1 MSKLQRKILNQAGFD
16 EDEQQHFSLKVV
28 IESSAFWTPIIIF
41 FCLILTSTI
50 SYQATIGL
58 IDDNAKVIHTQH
70 VIEKTLELT
79 SNLRAAESRQRGFII
94 SGDTLYLDDY
104 NSSLEDV
111 YNQLKELSKLS
122 ADNTSQQDK
131 VARLTHLVT
140 QRINILQQVLTAYQR
155 DGFEAGKQAL
165 INGGGLQKMNEL
177 MLVAED
183 IERVEKKLLI
193 DRSAFSEES
202 RSFALKSLIVG
213 VLFTITLVLFSYYL
227 IINDL
232 RRRKILSRQ
241 LAKVRDNLE
250 EKIKERTRELE
261 QSNRELRE
269 FAFFASHDLQEPLR
283 KIQVFGDRLKHKSAD
298 QLDPTAL
305 DYLERMQNAAN
316 RMQRLIK
323 DLLTFSK
330 VSNNPELFAPVDL
343 NTIVGEVI
351 SDLEGTIELCE
362 GKINTGLLP
371 LVTADATQMYQLFQ
385 NIIGNALKFRR
396 PEARPEV
403 SISWINSDVF
413 QTKTSSTI
421 RPEFYEIAILDNGI
435 GIDPQ
440 YADKIFVPF
449 QRLHGKS
456 EYEGTGIG
464 LAVCRKIMER
474 HGGKITLTPPI
485 SGPGVIFTI
494 YLPVKHQIS

>member
-1 MSKLQRKILNQAGFD
+1 MSKLLTKILDQAGFD
-16 EDEQQHFSLKVV
+16 ENEQKHFSLKVV

-41 FCLILTSTI
+41 FCLILTSTV
-50 SYQATIGL
+50 SHQATIGL
-58 IDDNAKVIHTQH
+58 IEDNAKVIHTLH

-79 SNLRAAESRQRGFII
+79 SNLRTAESRQRGFII
-94 SGDTLYLDDY
+94 TGDNLYLDDY
-104 NSSLEDV
+104 NSSLQDV
-111 YNQLKELSKLS
+111 YNQLKELNHLT
-122 ADNTSQQDK
+122 ADNTHQQSKVVHLSQ
-131 VARLTHLVT
+131 LVT
-140 QRINILQQVLTAYQR
+140 HRINILQQVLIAYQR

-202 RSFALKSLIVG
+202 RSFALKSLIIG

-232 RRRKILSRQ
+232 RRRKALSRK
-241 LAKVRDNLE
+241 LTKARDSLE
-250 EKIKERTRELE
+250 EKVKKRTHELE

-269 FAFFASHDLQEPLR
+269 FAFIASHDLQEPLR
-283 KIQVFGDRLKHKSAD
+283 KIQVFGDRLKQKSAD
-298 QLDPTAL
+298 KLEPTAL

-323 DLLTFSK
+323 DLLAFSR
-330 VSNNPELFAPVDL
+330 VSNNQGLFTPVDL
-343 NTIVGEVI
+343 NIIVGEGI

-362 GKINTGLLP
+362 GNINTALLP
-371 LVTADATQMYQLFQ
+371 LVTADATQMRQLFQ

-396 PEARPEV
+396 PEVRPEV
-403 SISWINSDVF
+403 SINWVNHEFF
-413 QTKTSSTI
+413 QAKTSSTN
-421 RPEFYEIAILDNGI
+421 RPEFYEIAIIDNGI

-440 YADKIFVPF
+440 YAEKLFVPF

-464 LAVCRKIMER
+464 LAVCRKIIEH
-474 HGGKITLTPPI
+474 HGGKIGLTSPI

-494 YLPVKHQIS
+494 YLPVKGQLS